1 MRRRKTMPEDNL
13 SRIHFKTVSAEI
25 EGRFFSQHEA
35 DQLKEAIDMHTVTDP
50 KIRVEAAKT
59 WEPK

>member
-1 MRRRKTMPEDNL
+1 MPEDTL

-35 DQLKEAIDMHTVTDP
+35 DQLKDAIDRRIIKDHALR
-50 KIRVEAAKT
+50 IIAAST
-59 WEPK
+59 WETIQ